1 MTRPGG
7 ASSEDNSGYTV
18 TDNWLTIPNLVTLV
32 RLLLVPV
39 FVWVMFHD
47 RYWDA
52 LIILIIL
59 FSTDW
64 IDGYLARK
72 LDQVTTVGKWLDPF
86 ADRLSL
92 WVVIITVV
100 ATGLAPLWLI
110 FALMIPDLVLAGL
123 MVLIYTGN
131 PQMEVTILGKART
144 VALMLG
150 VPLLLFAEAPFI
162 ADPQLWHAVAI
173 GVLGLGAEVI
183 SLRAWTTCCKA
194 YAMRPKCV
202 KSVST
207 PEIKQIATPFPNQC
221 RHSCPKVARRCPVA
235 DNSTIS

>member
-32 RLLLVPV
+32 RFLLVPV
-39 FVWVMFHD
+39 FVWLMFHD

-173 GVLGLGAEVI
+173 GVLGLGAVGHI
-183 SLRAWTTCCKA
+183 LASLDYLLQGIRNAAKMRKVGLNPRNKA
-194 YAMRPKCV
+194 DRDTFPE
-202 KSVST
+202 SV
-207 PEIKQIATPFPNQC
+207 
-221 RHSCPKVARRCPVA
+221 
-235 DNSTIS
+235 

>member
-1 MTRPGG
+1 
-7 ASSEDNSGYTV
+7 
-18 TDNWLTIPNLVTLV
+18 
-32 RLLLVPV
+32 
-39 FVWVMFHD
+39 MFHD

-52 LIILIIL
+52 LITLIIL

-123 MVLIYTGN
+123 MVLIYTRSEEHTSEL
-131 PQMEVTILGKART
+131 QSRFDLVCR
-144 VALMLG
+144 
-150 VPLLLFAEAPFI
+150 LLLEKENRLLYFT
-162 ADPQLWHAVAI
+162 L
-173 GVLGLGAEVI
+173 
-183 SLRAWTTCCKA
+183 
-194 YAMRPKCV
+194 
-202 KSVST
+202 
-207 PEIKQIATPFPNQC
+207 
-221 RHSCPKVARRCPVA
+221 
-235 DNSTIS
+235 

>member
-18 TDNWLTIPNLVTLV
+18 SDSWLTIPILVTQV
-32 RLLLVPV
+32 RFLLVPV
-39 FVWVMFHD
+39 FVWLMFHD

-100 ATGLAPLWLI
+100 AAGLAPPWLI
-110 FALMIPDLVLAGL
+110 FALMIPDLVLSGL
-123 MVLIYTGN
+123 MVLTSNGN
-131 PQMEVTILGKART
+131 SPSEVTI
-144 VALMLG
+144 
-150 VPLLLFAEAPFI
+150 
-162 ADPQLWHAVAI
+162 
-173 GVLGLGAEVI
+173 
-183 SLRAWTTCCKA
+183 
-194 YAMRPKCV
+194 
-202 KSVST
+202 
-207 PEIKQIATPFPNQC
+207 
-221 RHSCPKVARRCPVA
+221 
-235 DNSTIS
+235 